1 MLICLTLS
9 SADKLVNMKTSLSDQ
24 HHEPAAKAKSKAS
37 YHHGDLRN
45 TLIAA
50 ALLLIEEKG
59 PRGFSITEA
68 ARRAGVSIAA
78 PYRHFADKEALL
90 AAIALQGLEKLM
102 QDVFASVNDTLPIAE
117 VIPLAAKAYVCYARD
132 NRAYF
137 RAMFGAELDKSR
149 FPELLT
155 ASQQGLQQVI
165 DLLDSWR
172 NHGGPQISNSPT
184 IATELWA
191 MTHGVAALLLDGVF
205 NHTIVQLQPEQLVE
219 DLVGRYVQ
227 DLLKRPY

>member
-9 SADKLVNMKTSLSDQ
+9 IAVKLVNMKTPLSDQ
-24 HHEPAAKAKSKAS
+24 HHEPTAKAKSKAT

-45 TLIAA
+45 TLIDA

-68 ARRAGVSIAA
+68 ARQAGVSIAA

-90 AAIALQGLEKLM
+90 AAIALQGLERLM
-102 QDVFASVNDTLPIAE
+102 LDVFAAVNTTMPIAE
-117 VIPLAAKAYVCYARD
+117 VIPLAAKAYVSYARR

-155 ASQQGLQQVI
+155 ASQQGLKQAI
-165 DLLDSWR
+165 DLLDYWR
-172 NHGGPQISNSPT
+172 SHGGPMISDSAT
-184 IATELWA
+184 IASELWA

-205 NHTIVQLQPEQLVE
+205 NHTILHVQPEQLVE
-219 DLVGRYVQ
+219 GLVRRYVQ
-227 DLLKRPY
+227 DLVNR